1 MGHKDTKFGFSARNG
16 IYLKAIQQIADSTHI
31 EFEGIHCHIGSQVFD
46 LYAYISAMHRFVRFA
61 YEIYDQLGVMVKVIN
76 AGGGYGIAYTK
87 KDEPL
92 EFETITSEIMNIILV
107 KHPFKG
113 LYVRFPRHKNGNVMG
128 ILMKCFNDFY
138 NSLILFI
145 ICLVIFVST

>member
-1 MGHKDTKFGFSARNG
+1 MNILYRFCTGGE
-16 IYLKAIQQIADSTHI
+16 AIQILI
-31 EFEGIHCHIGSQVFD
+31 IH
-46 LYAYISAMHRFVRFA
+46 A
-61 YEIYDQLGVMVKVIN
+61 
-76 AGGGYGIAYTK
+76 
-87 KDEPL
+87 
-92 EFETITSEIMNIILV
+92 EIMNIILV